1 MENLKLIDY
10 TKKRLDD
17 MYIIMYAIKNEIN
30 MKKGEMIENVDVYTL
45 VGLNR
50 KGIRQLV
57 GIYQD
62 SYILS

>member
-1 MENLKLIDY
+1 MEKKEERKIENLKLIDY

-45 VGLNR
+45 VGLN
-50 KGIRQLV
+50 KKE
-57 GIYQD
+57 
-62 SYILS
+62 

>member
-1 MENLKLIDY
+1 MEKKEERKIEKLKLIDY

-45 VGLNR
+45 VGLN
-50 KGIRQLV
+50 KKE
-57 GIYQD
+57 
-62 SYILS
+62 